1 MANVIKVKTEELVAK
16 AGSLKTRA
24 GQMRQ
29 QFSDIQ
35 SKVTNTQYY
44 WIGDAGD
51 KKRKEYRDKLN
62 RIDELLRRLDE
73 YPVDL
78 MEMAGIYAQAEQ
90 ENSQN
95 AQALA
100 GDVIV

>member
-1 MANVIKVKTEELVAK
+1 MQELEK
-16 AGSLKTRA
+16 
-24 GQMRQ
+24 
-29 QFSDIQ
+29 I
-35 SKVTNTQYY
+35 
-44 WIGDAGD
+44 
-51 KKRKEYRDKLN
+51 KEYRDKLN